1 MYDVTRRLKS
11 GGRSPMERC
20 WLEWTRWPV
29 SPLLCTVG
37 SWKAIM
43 RPNCRTMMSTGSLS
57 VAAELFVYTYN
68 IGKLYSYPQ

>member
-1 MYDVTRRLKS
+1 
-11 GGRSPMERC
+11 MERC

-68 IGKLYSYPQ
+68 ISKIHSISILVPTVPTIKYTDWVD

>member
-1 MYDVTRRLKS
+1 
-11 GGRSPMERC
+11 MERC

-57 VAAELFVYTYN
+57 VAAELFVYTCN
-68 IGKLYSYPQ
+68 ISD

>member
-1 MYDVTRRLKS
+1 
-11 GGRSPMERC
+11 MERC

-57 VAAELFVYTYN
+57 VAAELFVYTCN
-68 IGKLYSYPQ
+68 ISKLHSILVPTIIKYTDWVDG